1 MGRRLRRLVGALKD
15 KASIGKA
22 ITVSNLDLLPV
33 RLAVVEAT
41 SHDPSRA
48 PSHRHISTILA
59 TAGHSS
65 RLVASSCVSSLLDRL
80 HHTRSWAVA
89 LKCLIVVHRIA
100 QQGPFILQD
109 QLGFYPLAG
118 GRSSLNLANF
128 RDPSSPEGWAV
139 SSWVRWYARYLES
152 VLQASR
158 VLGYF
163 FNSVRP
169 DGFLE
174 DDVVTMT
181 NMGLLKELEALLG
194 VMEEMHRPQIQES
207 GRNPVV
213 AEATRLVVADLHL
226 LQDELLLR
234 VREAEDRIPA
244 LCFPESADFVLAIE
258 RLGALL
264 EAPPV
269 ASGDKATGTLRD
281 SVKRFLRAAPPPGLP
296 KCGTARRLQ
305 FSESARFGSGRL
317 VSPEVRFL
325 SGRLEFRPVL

>member
-22 ITVSNLDLLPV
+22 LALPKLDLLPI
-33 RLAVVEAT
+33 RLAIVEAT
-41 SHDPSRA
+41 SHDPSS
-48 PSHRHISTILA
+48 PPPHRHISTILA

-65 RLVASSCVSSLLDRL
+65 RLVASTCVSSLLDRL
-80 HHTRSWAVA
+80 HQTRSWAVA

-109 QLGFYPLAG
+109 QLGFYPPAG

-139 SSWVRWYARYLES
+139 SSWVRWYARFLES

-163 FNSVRP
+163 FNSGRP
-169 DGFLE
+169 DGNLE
-174 DDVVTMT
+174 DDVAAMT
-181 NMGLLKELEALLG
+181 NVELLKELEALVP
-194 VMEEMHRPQIQES
+194 VMEEIYRPEFLDG

-213 AEATRLVVADLHL
+213 AEATSLVVADLHL
-226 LQDELLLR
+226 LQEELLLR
-234 VREAEDRIPA
+234 VREGEERIPA
-244 LCFPESADFVLAIE
+244 LSFPELADFVSAVK

-264 EAPPV
+264 ECPALV
-269 ASGDKATGTLRD
+269 YGVKATGRLRD
-281 SVKRFLRAAPPPGLP
+281 SVFRFLQAAPKPSLLTG
-296 KCGTARRLQ
+296 GANRTQA

-317 VSPEVRFL
+317 VSPEVRFFSCRREYL
-325 SGRLEFRPVL
+325 PV